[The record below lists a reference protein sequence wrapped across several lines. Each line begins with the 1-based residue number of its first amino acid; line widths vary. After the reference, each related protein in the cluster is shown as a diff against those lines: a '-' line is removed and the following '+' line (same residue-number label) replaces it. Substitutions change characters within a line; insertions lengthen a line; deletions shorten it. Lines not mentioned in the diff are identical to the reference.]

1 LCYVATGRIDVVY
14 AGVAGEVVQFLWTRK
29 RWWLI
34 PLVVALL
41 MFACVMVFATA
52 SGVAPFIYTLF

>member
-1 LCYVATGRIDVVY
+1 MSKFLREMTSN
-14 AGVAGEVVQFLWTRK
+14 AGVPGEVVQFLWTRK

-41 MFACVMVFATA
+41 MFACVMAFATA

>member
-1 LCYVATGRIDVVY
+1 MSKFLKEMSTNLS
-14 AGVAGEVVQFLWTRK
+14 VAGEVVQFLWLRK

-41 MFACVMVFATA
+41 VFGIVMVFATV